1 MTKSLSPGARI
12 LRASSA
18 DWRPQQARQAVET
31 VGFRPPETIQF
42 PAHGLAELRPRSPVQ
57 PQMIPGGTQMDIRSS
72 PSPGD
77 KHAYIR
83 NHSFFKGLDERIIN
97 EIAARAVTRNLKKN
111 TVVFRKGDAGTTFYI
126 VSAGAV
132 RVSAPS
138 EQGKDAVFNLI
149 VPGEI
154 FGEIA
159 FLDGGQRTAD
169 AVMAE
174 GGTLIA
180 VERRDFMPLIKSH
193 PELAVRLLEILCSRL
208 RKTSEQVEDMM
219 FFDVSI
225 RLAKAVLHLYRRAD
239 VNHAGAAIP
248 IHITQR
254 ELSQMIGASRE
265 STNYELRN
273 WQRRGWL
280 KLERAGLTV
289 LAPDALMKLILNGTA

>member
-1 MTKSLSPGARI
+1 
-12 LRASSA
+12 LRASA
-18 DWRPQQARQAVET
+18 DWRPQQSRRAVET
-31 VGFRPPETIQF
+31 VGFRPPEKIQF
-42 PAHGLAELRPRSPVQ
+42 PAHGPADRLSCVRE
-57 PQMIPGGTQMDIRSS
+57 PQMIPGGTQMDTRSS
-72 PSPGD
+72 PGPGD
-77 KHAYIR
+77 KRALIR

-97 EIAARAVTRNLKKN
+97 EIAARAVSRNLKKN
-111 TVVFRKGDAGTTFYI
+111 SVVFRKGDAGTTFYV
-126 VSAGAV
+126 VSVGAV

-149 VPGEI
+149 IPGEI

-180 VERRDFMPLIKSH
+180 VERRDVLPLIKSH
-193 PELAVRLLEILCSRL
+193 PELAMRLLEILCSRL

-219 FFDVSI
+219 FFDVSV
-225 RLAKAVLHLYRRAD
+225 RLAKAVLHLHRRAD
-239 VNHAGAAIP
+239 VNHAGAA

-289 LAPDALMKLILNGTA
+289 LAPQALEKLIADATI

>member
-1 MTKSLSPGARI
+1 
-12 LRASSA
+12 
-18 DWRPQQARQAVET
+18 
-31 VGFRPPETIQF
+31 
-42 PAHGLAELRPRSPVQ
+42 
-57 PQMIPGGTQMDIRSS
+57 MIPGDTPMDTHTS
-72 PSPGD
+72 PAPGD
-77 KHAYIR
+77 KHAFIR

-97 EIAARAVTRNLKKN
+97 EVAARAVTRNLKKN

-149 VPGEI
+149 VPGEV

-180 VERRDFMPLIKSH
+180 VERRELLPLIKSH
-193 PELAVRLLEILCSRL
+193 PELAMRLLEILCSRL

-219 FFDVSI
+219 FFDVAV

-239 VNHAGAAIP
+239 IDHASAAIP

-273 WQRRGWL
+273 WQHRGWL

-289 LAPDALMKLILNGTA
+289 LAPDALMKLIPDATA

>member
-1 MTKSLSPGARI
+1 
-12 LRASSA
+12 
-18 DWRPQQARQAVET
+18 
-31 VGFRPPETIQF
+31 
-42 PAHGLAELRPRSPVQ
+42 
-57 PQMIPGGTQMDIRSS
+57 MDIRSS
-72 PSPGD
+72 PVPVD
-77 KHAYIR
+77 KRAFIR
-83 NHSFFKGLDERIIN
+83 NHPFFNGLDESIIG

-111 TVVFRKGDAGTTFYI
+111 TVVFRKGDAGTTLFL

-132 RVSAPS
+132 RISAPS

-159 FLDGGQRTAD
+159 FLDGAQRTAD

-180 VERRDFMPLIKSH
+180 VERRHFMPLIKSH
-193 PELAVRLLEILCSRL
+193 PELAMRLLEILCHRL
-208 RKTSEQVEDMM
+208 RQTSEQVEDMM
-219 FFDVSI
+219 FFDVGV
-225 RLAKAVLHLYRRAD
+225 RLAKAVLYLHRRANLRQAD
-239 VNHAGAAIP
+239 ATV
-248 IHITQR
+248 HITQR

-280 KLERAGLTV
+280 KLERASLTV
-289 LAPDALMKLILNGTA
+289 LRPEALMKLIPDAAV

>member
-1 MTKSLSPGARI
+1 
-12 LRASSA
+12 
-18 DWRPQQARQAVET
+18 
-31 VGFRPPETIQF
+31 
-42 PAHGLAELRPRSPVQ
+42 
-57 PQMIPGGTQMDIRSS
+57 MDIRN
-72 PSPGD
+72 SPGPSD
-77 KHAYIR
+77 KRAFIR
-83 NHSFFKGLDERIIN
+83 NHSFFKGLDENIIG
-97 EIAARAVTRNLKKN
+97 EIVARAVTRNLKRN
-111 TVVFRKGDAGTTFYI
+111 TIVFRKGDAGTNFYL

-174 GGTLIA
+174 SGTLIV
-180 VERRDFMPLIKSH
+180 VERRDFLPLIKSH
-193 PELAVRLLEILCSRL
+193 PELAMRLLEILCHRL

-219 FFDVSI
+219 FFDVSV
-225 RLAKAVLHLYRRAD
+225 RLAKAVLYLHHRAGLQ
-239 VNHAGAAIP
+239 HAGSS

-289 LAPDALMKLILNGTA
+289 LAPDALMKLIPDAAD

>member
-1 MTKSLSPGARI
+1 MTKSLSPGARL
-12 LRASSA
+12 LRASGA
-18 DWRPQQARQAVET
+18 DCRAQQARRAVET
-31 VGFRPPETIQF
+31 VGFCPPENIQF
-42 PAHGLAELRPRSPVQ
+42 PPQGPTKLRPRSPVRS
-57 PQMIPGGTQMDIRSS
+57 QMIPGGTQMDTRSS
-72 PSPGD
+72 PGSGD
-77 KHAYIR
+77 KRAYIR

-111 TVVFRKGDAGTTFYI
+111 TVVFRKGDAGTTFYV

-132 RVSAPS
+132 RISAPS

-149 VPGEI
+149 VPGEV

-180 VERRDFMPLIKSH
+180 VERRDFLPLIKSH
-193 PELAVRLLEILCSRL
+193 PELAMRLLEILCSRL

-219 FFDVSI
+219 FFDVAV
-225 RLAKAVLHLYRRAD
+225 RLAKAVLHLHRRAD
-239 VNHAGAAIP
+239 LNHAGAA

-289 LAPDALMKLILNGTA
+289 LAPDALMKLIPDAAV

>member
-1 MTKSLSPGARI
+1 M
-12 LRASSA
+12 
-18 DWRPQQARQAVET
+18 
-31 VGFRPPETIQF
+31 
-42 PAHGLAELRPRSPVQ
+42 
-57 PQMIPGGTQMDIRSS
+57 QMDIRRN
-72 PSPGD
+72 PVTVD
-77 KHAYIR
+77 KRAFIR
-83 NHSFFKGLDERIIN
+83 NHSFFNGLDENIIG
-97 EIAARAVTRNLKKN
+97 EIAARAITRNLKKN
-111 TVVFRKGDAGTTFYI
+111 TVVFRKGDAGTTLFL

-174 GGTLIA
+174 NGTLIV
-180 VERRDFMPLIKSH
+180 VERRNFLPLIKGH
-193 PELAVRLLEILCSRL
+193 PELATRLLETLCDRL

-219 FFDVSI
+219 FFDVAV
-225 RLAKAVLHLYRRAD
+225 RLAKAVLHLHRRAGSR
-239 VNHAGAAIP
+239 HPGATVR
-248 IHITQR
+248 ITQR

-289 LAPDALMKLILNGTA
+289 LAPDALAKLIPDAAD